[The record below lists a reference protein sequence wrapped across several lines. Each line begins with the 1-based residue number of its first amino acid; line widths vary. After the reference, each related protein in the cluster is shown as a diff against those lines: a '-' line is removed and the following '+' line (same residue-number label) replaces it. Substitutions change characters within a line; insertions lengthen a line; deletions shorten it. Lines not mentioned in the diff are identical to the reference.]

1 MTTKKIIVWA
11 AALVLS
17 ILTVGLLHY
26 FMSPWVAQAVAP
38 IVGIG
43 FGAGALM
50 LVGS

>member
-26 FMSPWVAQAVAP
+26 FMSPWAAQAVAP